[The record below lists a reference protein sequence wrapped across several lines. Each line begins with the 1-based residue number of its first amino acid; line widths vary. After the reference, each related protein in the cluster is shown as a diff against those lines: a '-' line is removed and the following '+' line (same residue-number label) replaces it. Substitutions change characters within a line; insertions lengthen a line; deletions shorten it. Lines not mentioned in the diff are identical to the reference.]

1 MMFCGKHPPNRR
13 FGNLSE
19 IHKAA
24 GGTRRHQRHAASRLT
39 SSMATAG
46 GLLRPRRRVF
56 SLGALR
62 PLTRLTTFLNS
73 GTARP
78 AACRIQAEPCLLVS
92 LSPTVLAVTLLVHR
106 ASKQMAG
113 RNGSQTQR

>member
-1 MMFCGKHPPNRR
+1 MFLDGMKHC
-13 FGNLSE
+13 
-19 IHKAA
+19 A
-24 GGTRRHQRHAASRLT
+24 GGTRRHQRHAASRADQLDGNRWRLAPT
-39 SSMATAG
+39 ATPC
-46 GLLRPRRRVF
+46 LFPR
-56 SLGALR
+56 GLR